1 MRYGFAIATVV
12 LMLGAVPAA
21 AQEWP
26 ARPVKIIAPFAP
38 GGSADTLGR
47 LVAIKLTEALG
58 QQFVVENRPGA
69 GGLLG
74 SEMVARAAPD
84 GYTLVVSGVASH
96 VVAPA
101 LNPNLGFDP
110 IKDFTHI
117 ALFGGPPDVLVVSN
131 PTPARTLAEFIAYG
145 KSNPGRLS
153 YATPGIGTHGHLVA
167 ELLQQRAGFKMEHVP
182 YRGAGQAVGDIVGNQ
197 IPSGSFTLTTASEH
211 IRAGTIRALAV
222 SSPKRLPDYPDVP
235 TYTELGFPELVT
247 VTWFSLS
254 GPAGIPEAI
263 VKKLNSEVIKALAQ
277 PDIRQRLSRDAI
289 DPEPLDPAAFV
300 RFIEEETKIWVP
312 IARASGAKAN

>member
-1 MRYGFAIATVV
+1 MRYRV
-12 LMLGAVPAA
+12 LLAVAVALALMAPAE
-21 AQEWP
+21 AQDWP
-26 ARPVKIIAPFAP
+26 NKPVKIIAPFAP

-47 LVAIKLTEALG
+47 LVAIKLTESLG

-74 SEMVARAAPD
+74 SELVARSAPD
-84 GYTLVVSGVASH
+84 GYTFVVSGVASH

-101 LNPNLGFDP
+101 LNPNLSFDP

-117 ALFGGPPDVLVVSN
+117 ALFGGPPDVLVISN

-145 KSNPGRLS
+145 KANPGTLS

-197 IPSGSFTLTTASEH
+197 IAVGSFTLTTAAEH

-254 GPAGIPEAI
+254 GPAGVPEPI
-263 VKKLNSEVIKALAQ
+263 VKKLNAEVIKALAQ

-300 RFIEEETKIWVP
+300 KFIEAETRIWVP
-312 IARASGAKAN
+312 IAKSSGAKAN

>member
-1 MRYGFAIATVV
+1 MRLWLAIA
-12 LMLGAVPAA
+12 AA
-21 AQEWP
+21 LAAWTPLQAQEWP
-26 ARPVKIIAPFAP
+26 AKPVKIIAPFAP
-38 GGSADTLGR
+38 GGTADTLGR
-47 LVAIKLTEALG
+47 LVAIKLTESLG
-58 QQFVVENRPGA
+58 QQFLVENRPGA

-74 SEMVARAAPD
+74 SEMVARAVPD

-101 LNPNLGFDP
+101 LNPNLSFDP
-110 IKDFTHI
+110 IRDFTHI

-131 PTPARTLAEFIAYG
+131 PTPAKTLAEFIAYG
-145 KSNPGRLS
+145 KANPGRLS

-167 ELLQQRAGFKMEHVP
+167 ELLQQRAGFRMEHVP

-197 IPSGSFTLTTASEH
+197 IPVGSFTLTTAAEH
-211 IRAGTIRALAV
+211 IRGGTIRALAV

-254 GPAGIPEAI
+254 GPAGIPEPI
-263 VKKLNSEVIKALAQ
+263 VRKLNAEVIKALAQ
-277 PDIRQRLSRDAI
+277 PDIRQRLQRDAI

-300 RFIEEETKIWVP
+300 KFIEAETKIWVP
-312 IARASGAKAN
+312 IAKSSGAKAN